1 VPYVRKTAAIWASK
15 LFNTSPQLVK
25 DHGFIKILKD
35 MLNDGNAMVVANAAA
50 ALMEINTL
58 TGKNYIKFT

>member
-1 VPYVRKTAAIWASK
+1 
-15 LFNTSPQLVK
+15 
-25 DHGFIKILKD
+25 

-58 TGKNYIKFT
+58 TGKNYIKFTQENTDKLLFALND